1 MPKNQTLDEFYSTFR
16 EEVLC
21 ASDTETSGWTTEDF
35 LTNVMMEY
43 LEEAG
48 EVTDPV
54 ICPFRG
60 YGLQMN
66 AYAIS
71 EDCESVDIFVSIY
84 SESDRPRSVSQADID
99 AAIKRAIQLYHKAI
113 NDLYTAFQ
121 KDNDTYE
128 FAITLHQNKDNIKH
142 VRICALTNGLVKPIA
157 LKNITIGDAEISF
170 SLWDVDRLY
179 RCVTS
184 GKMRETIETRS
195 YNMSRIR
202 GKDTKP
208 EELVRKYLFSQG
220 FRYRKNDARLP
231 GKPDI
236 VLPKYKTVIF
246 VNGCFWHGHEGCHYF
261 VWPKNNAEFWK
272 KKIGSNIERD
282 AKNHALLAKLGWNVI
297 VVWECELKRST
308 AEETLNLLVHCI
320 VQRQSYGNSN

>member
-184 GKMRETIETRS
+184 GKMRETIEIDFEEKFQTSIPCIENNTSKKYSVYLAIINGDLLAALYDEFRDRLLEKNVRS
-195 YNMSRIR
+195 FLQVKE
-202 GKDTKP
+202 GLTKESGILCGMNP
-208 EELVRKYLFSQG
+208 ICSSHITMAFLSLPRVSKSFGTKTVNLLLNAFGICRLLTEAKLLLLFSTLRMTVKLQQ
-220 FRYRKNDARLP
+220 
-231 GKPDI
+231 I
-236 VLPKYKTVIF
+236 CPKF
-246 VNGCFWHGHEGCHYF
+246 L
-261 VWPKNNAEFWK
+261 
-272 KKIGSNIERD
+272 SR
-282 AKNHALLAKLGWNVI
+282 
-297 VVWECELKRST
+297 
-308 AEETLNLLVHCI
+308 
-320 VQRQSYGNSN
+320 

>member
-157 LKNITIGDAEISF
+157 LKNITIGDAKISF

-184 GKMRETIETRS
+184 GKMRETIEIDFVEKFQTS
-195 YNMSRIR
+195 IPCIENNTSKKYSVYLAIINSDSHHPNISPVI
-202 GKDTKP
+202 GGYKQPSKSAQSIEITGFIEKSKP
-208 EELVRKYLFSQG
+208 PKIIFFYTL
-220 FRYRKNDARLP
+220 LP
-231 GKPDI
+231 
-236 VLPKYKTVIF
+236 L
-246 VNGCFWHGHEGCHYF
+246 
-261 VWPKNNAEFWK
+261 
-272 KKIGSNIERD
+272 
-282 AKNHALLAKLGWNVI
+282 
-297 VVWECELKRST
+297 T
-308 AEETLNLLVHCI
+308 A
-320 VQRQSYGNSN
+320 